1 MPLPLL
7 VPIALGALG
16 LFGAGK
22 AVKAAID
29 TSEANDIGRSAQDI
43 AAKAEESLNGRR
55 DECNNALRGYGEMK
69 IQALQLEIANFVEL
83 FGQIKNVQLAHSA
96 EFERLKVG
104 DFTEVTL
111 GDLRH
116 SCAFAAELA
125 TSTAAGVGA
134 GAITAFGAYSGTM
147 MLASAGTGTA
157 ISTLGGVAATNA
169 TLAWL
174 GGGTLAAGGL
184 GVAGGTMVLG
194 VLVAGPALLVLGSV
208 FGAQASKKLDEA
220 KANMEKAKTYVTEVS
235 LVIGKLKAII
245 AVSETAAHLLTNL
258 RSRMV
263 RSNDD
268 LRAVLSNAGSDYSTY
283 DSTQRDTV
291 FKAVKFAQLVKKL
304 IDTPVLTETGE
315 LVDSAMTSFQAIRS
329 SLEEAPAKE
338 MA

>member
-22 AVKAAID
+22 TIKAAMD
-29 TSEANDIGRSAQDI
+29 TSEANDIGRSAQEL
-43 AAKAEESLNGRR
+43 AAKAEESLNQRR
-55 DECNNALRGYGEMK
+55 DECNSALRGYGEMK
-69 IQALQLEIANFVEL
+69 IQALQLEIANFVDL

-96 EFERLKVG
+96 EFDRLQVG

-116 SCAFAAELA
+116 SCAFAMELA
-125 TSTAAGVGA
+125 TSTATGVGA

-174 GGGTLAAGGL
+174 GGGTLAAGGF
-184 GVAGGTMVLG
+184 GIAGGTMVLG

-208 FGAQASKKLDEA
+208 FGAKASKKLDEA
-220 KANMEKAKTYVTEVS
+220 KANMEKAMTYETEVN
-235 LVIGKLKAII
+235 LVVDKLNAII
-245 AVSETAAHLLTNL
+245 AVTGTASSLLLNL

-263 RSNDD
+263 RSNDA
-268 LRAVLSNAGSDYSTY
+268 LRAVISEAGTDYLTY

-291 FKAVKFAQLVKKL
+291 FTAVKFAQLVKKL

-315 LVDSAMTSFQAIRS
+315 LVDSAITSFKAIQDI
-329 SLEEAPAKE
+329 LEPTPDME